1 MKHKNSPQSWLIIK
15 WLISLLWSWRMVKKK
30 KKRKLNH
37 LIFRYCDTKKKNAF
51 CQIQYALNKLLKV
64 HCPWYRKY
72 STVAHRY
79 IAHAVI
85 TQKRAIYPK
94 SLYMH
99 ITVPL
104 IKLSE
109 FGTPFYYFKVT
120 QEESNIFERAV

>member
-30 KKRKLNH
+30 KKENWITLY
-37 LIFRYCDTKKKNAF
+37 FDTAILKKNAF